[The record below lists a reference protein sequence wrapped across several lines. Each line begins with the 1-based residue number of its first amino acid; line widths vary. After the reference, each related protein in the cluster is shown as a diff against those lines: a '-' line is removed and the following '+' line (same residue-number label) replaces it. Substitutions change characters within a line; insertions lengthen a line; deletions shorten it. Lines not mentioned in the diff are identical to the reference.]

1 MVDIINK
8 YSKLAPNICW
18 KATMITISLPIIA
31 LIISLIVLL
40 VVKADNPWAAVEFQL

>member
-8 YSKLAPNICW
+8 YSKLAPNVNE
-18 KATMITISLPIIA
+18 KTAMYMISLPIIV

-40 VVKADNPWAAVEFQL
+40 VVKADTPWAAVDIQA